1 MKKLSLNRIQS
12 GNSDIKD
19 KVAYGDFIVIDNYLI
34 IRESITNLLIY
45 KFSGKDTLTYYKEI
59 PLKYKN
65 EIKSMDGINPNNIFI
80 IYHTKEIYVI
90 DIINSTQA
98 KVKINMNQKI
108 SLLEGNEISIH
119 DQCELKD
126 CNKSIYIGFVSVNNR
141 QLYLAY
147 KDWNNDNDYILN
159 CIFIKNFKD
168 EIIHI
173 EYKFLT
179 VKKEGNTKTYCFI
192 CILCKMEGY
201 TLIVEVKEGEYDLN
215 KLISLLILEA
225 NWSLLFTENN
235 IISYNYS
242 FYYNLNSYEQNS
254 ILIFTD
260 ENKCMIWNFKS
271 ELNDPKD
278 FLIKTELIYK
288 REKGYNKIID
298 VNHYNKSL
306 FVTTKE
312 ELIEYKLLSS
322 LTTSINVFKHT
333 NPTIFK
339 IAIYDV
345 LNLIYILFLT
355 PSDLWYYQI
364 DLNEGHHRKTGS
376 NLSLSGLDNN
386 NINIDKEI
394 KSNENNNIKIPND
407 NLKININSFGN
418 DKGSNKQYRRR
429 ESIMKNNNEQI
440 NRIKCSSNDCGKF
453 AKFRCSLCQ
462 NFFICEQGMHT
473 NLWDDHKKN
482 CPKLQQKK
490 KMEYDKS
497 TLAPYVPLWNKQR
510 VEIVAHLRKK
520 EFSEAI
526 EKNYILIQE
535 NYKLLIQYE
544 REAKILPFDDL
555 SVLENNKKYIL
566 SSFQYYEDYFCNF
579 LLLIQSFSLFKSKDE
594 VWRLLNRLIKEMEI
608 YNFMNV
614 TNFLIEENIEK
625 IKSDDNQDNY
635 YSNINIKKEFGDIY
649 LRILKILVTIAKY
662 GNSLGEF
669 SFYEKFLLDYTL
681 KILKAYSDDEYITYN
696 TYLLLGN
703 LYVEYGFLQKGNK
716 LFDSIISYCDVN
728 NLNNKERLNDV
739 VLCANYNSGLI
750 NFVIDRY
757 EIAKQRFENALR
769 IKKEYLKEK
778 NDLQISQIYET
789 IAEIDIENKNYTSA
803 SINLQKAIESRE
815 LSNTMDVEFKLRTD
829 ELKNYIYQNL
839 GDTKGELNSN
849 IQFRRGENTEE
860 NEINE
865 LILDFAQDDTNID
878 LNQPPDIPELEK
890 FFLFMTKLS
899 TSQIDK
905 LNEDQPKDN
914 FEKNKRFPIVFS
926 KNFKNS
932 LTHSQR
938 LALCDLKLTS
948 LTRVNVL
955 KNYTKKIS
963 IRNLNYNALNLV
975 PPENNL
981 NSIRNSYVTKTILHN
996 WEARKEEA
1004 KKEEELK
1011 NVQEEEKSEE
1021 EGEEEEEEEI
1031 DKIKENGSFK
1041 VDMEDN
1047 KSRITIK
1054 KEEESDKLE
1063 ITSEENI
1070 DELED
1075 KDDFD
1080 YNGLLSSIKKYCEQ
1094 NAKEKAKYVDNK
1106 FLFLLCREG
1115 KMTKEELKRIEKNPE
1130 LIELLLD
1137 TYIEMIKESNEVESK
1152 ESQQQ
1157 QKKDESKEFFIQP
1170 DTKAVDDGEINKEFF
1185 KDDNEYGGSIPI
1197 PPPPPPPPVFKFKSI
1212 KPKNNKGK
1220 N

>member
-594 VWRLLNRLIKEMEI
+594 VWRLLNRLIKEMET

-1197 PPPPPPPPVFKFKSI
+1197 PPPPPPPPIFKFKSI